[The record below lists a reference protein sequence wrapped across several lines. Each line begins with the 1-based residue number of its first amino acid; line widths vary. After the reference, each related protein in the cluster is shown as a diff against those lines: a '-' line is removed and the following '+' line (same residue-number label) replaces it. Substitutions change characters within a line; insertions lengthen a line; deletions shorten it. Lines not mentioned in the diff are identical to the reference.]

1 MYGIDVHVYVIRF
14 TIVYFNL
21 LHIKHTQQ
29 TPLIFIA
36 FIAKLSH
43 LIFKYKNNDF

>member
-36 FIAKLSH
+36 KLSH